1 MSLGVHTRMPD
12 WASESV
18 RRVLLLP
25 DPPDFLGDEK
35 LWAPQL
41 RTLAGIMFAS
51 NQPMFLVWGE
61 RRTLLYNDAYAVIL
75 GDRHPSAFGMPV
87 HLAWTDVWDVV
98 GPIMERAYLGYS
110 THMDDLA
117 LQVIRQGVREEAHF
131 AFSYTPISSEEEG
144 RSLGVF
150 CACSEITD
158 TVKAAHALRRLQARD
173 ARLREV
179 LDAMS
184 EGFIVMDPQFRIVE
198 INTEGVRLDGR
209 PKAELLGRSHWEL
222 WPASVGTPVEA
233 AYRRVAAEK
242 KPVQLRHHYVGEGHD
257 IWIEMRAYP
266 VAGGVA
272 AFYRDVSTLERANAA
287 LRHSHDR
294 FRAAMQAIGVL
305 WTNDAEGRM
314 SGPQP
319 GWAGLTGQTEAEYQG
334 FGWAAALHP
343 EDAQPT
349 LDAWLP
355 AVAERR
361 TFVFEHRVRRFD
373 GEWRRFA
380 IRAVPV
386 FEPSGALRE
395 WVGVHID
402 ITEAAQTAQGL
413 RTADRRKDEFL
424 ATLAHE
430 LRNPLGPIRT
440 AAHLLAQPDLP
451 PEKLA
456 WISGVVARQTRT
468 MSRLLDDLLDTSR
481 ITSGRLKLRPERVTL
496 DSVVHVAVETVHD
509 LIDARRH
516 TLELVLPATPLM
528 LQADPMRVVQVLGN
542 LLANAAKYTDD
553 GGTIRLEATQ
563 TGDAI
568 HITIVDSGVG
578 IAPEA
583 LSGIFEMFG
592 QVAGTVD
599 RSDGGLG
606 IGLALTKSLVEMHGG
621 SIRAFSAG
629 LGHGSR
635 FDVSLPAAVNTAP

>member
-25 DPPDFLGDEK
+25 DPPDFLGNEK

-87 HLAWTDVWDVV
+87 DLVWTDVWDVI
-98 GPIMERAYLGYS
+98 GPIMERAYLGYP

-117 LQVIRQGVREEAHF
+117 LQVIRHGAREEAHF
-131 AFSYTPISSEEEG
+131 AFSYTPISSTDEG
-144 RSLGVF
+144 RALGVF

-158 TVKAAHALRRLQARD
+158 SVKAAQALRRLQARD

-179 LDAMS
+179 LDTMS
-184 EGFIVMDPQFRIVE
+184 EGFIVMDSQFRIVE

-242 KPVQLRHHYVGEGHD
+242 QPVQLRHHFVGESHD
-257 IWIEMRAYP
+257 MWIDMRAYP

-272 AFYRDVSTLERANAA
+272 SFYRDVTALERANEA

-305 WTNDAEGRM
+305 WTNDGGGNM
-314 SGPQP
+314 FGPQP

-349 LDAWLP
+349 VDAWLQ

-402 ITEAAQTAQGL
+402 ITEAAQTAQSL

-430 LRNPLGPIRT
+430 LRNPLAPIRT

-456 WISGVVARQTRT
+456 WISGVVGRQTRT

-496 DSVVHVAVETVHD
+496 DSVVHVAVETVRE
-509 LIDARRH
+509 LFDAKRH

-528 LQADPMRVVQVLGN
+528 LQADPMCVVQVLGN

-563 TGDAI
+563 TGDAV
-568 HITIVDSGVG
+568 HIAIIDSGVG
-578 IAPEA
+578 IAPES
-583 LSGIFEMFG
+583 LLGIFEMFG
-592 QVAGTVD
+592 QVAGTLD
-599 RSDGGLG
+599 RSEGGLG
-606 IGLALTKSLVEMHGG
+606 IGLALTKRLVEMHGG
-621 SIRAFSAG
+621 SIRAFSGG

-635 FDVSLPAAVNTAP
+635 FDVSLPAAVNRSA